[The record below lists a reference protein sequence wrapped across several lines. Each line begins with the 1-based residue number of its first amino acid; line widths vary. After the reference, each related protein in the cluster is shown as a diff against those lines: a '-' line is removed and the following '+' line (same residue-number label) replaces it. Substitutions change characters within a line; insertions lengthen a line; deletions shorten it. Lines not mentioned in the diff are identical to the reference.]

1 MRGVIMKKYSIIIAS
16 STDLDSTLKG
26 LVKQHRLNVNIQC
39 SNVNIQCSN
48 KQVSRLNEKPGI
60 EETLV
65 KRAEYFTFLNDRGLI

>member
-1 MRGVIMKKYSIIIAS
+1 MKKYSIIIAS

-26 LVKQHRLNVNIQC
+26 LVNQHRL
-39 SNVNIQCSN
+39 NVNIQCSN